1 MVKSFLFAQTPRI
14 IFGNGKIADLAGLA
28 KTYGNDVLLVTGAH
42 SFAGSK
48 YGEYVLHT
56 FAMTGIHYHQVTIPR
71 EPSPDMIDQAVIR
84 YRDANIRLVVS
95 IGGGSVIDA
104 GKAISAMLGRN
115 ESITEFLEGVGTK
128 EHPGTKVPFIAIP
141 TTAGTGSE
149 TTKNAVISQVGRMGF
164 KKSLRHDHF
173 VPDIAIIDPELTL
186 QTPPDITTASGMDC
200 FTQLVEAY
208 VSDKATPFTDV
219 LALDGLAKLKSA
231 LPRVWK
237 WGQDLEARVGMSY
250 AAMVSG
256 ICLAN
261 AGLGVVHGF
270 ASSIGG
276 MFTIPHGVV
285 CGTLMAPAN
294 AITVKRLREQQNA
307 APFLAKYAEL
317 GKLFA
322 NEDGKSQDYYI
333 DCFIGILDEWTEM
346 MNIRRLGKY
355 EIKASDMDRIIDVTD
370 SKNNPVKLG
379 KEDLNAIIEARL

>member
-1 MVKSFLFAQTPRI
+1 MVKPFLFAQTPKI
-14 IFGNGKIADLAGLA
+14 IFGNGKIADLAGIV
-28 KTYGNDVLLVTGAH
+28 KIYGNDVLLVTGAN
-42 SFAGSK
+42 SFSGSK
-48 YGEYVLHT
+48 YGEYVLQT
-56 FAMTGIHYHQVTIPR
+56 FAMTGIHHHHITIPR
-71 EPSPDMIDQAVIR
+71 EPSPEMIDQAVIR
-84 YRDANIRLVVS
+84 FRNTNIRVVVS

-104 GKAISAMLGRN
+104 GKAISAMLGRY
-115 ESITEFLEGVGTK
+115 ESVTGFLEGVGTK
-128 EHPGTKVPFIAIP
+128 EHPGTKIPFIAIP

-164 KKSLRHDHF
+164 KRSLRHDNF
-173 VPDIAIIDPELTL
+173 VPDIAIVDPELTL
-186 QTPPDITTASGMDC
+186 LTPPDITAASGMDC

-208 VSDKATPFTDV
+208 VSDKATPFTDL
-219 LALDGLAKLKSA
+219 LALDGLAKLKNA

-294 AITVKRLREQQNA
+294 VVTVKRLREQQNA
-307 APFLAKYAEL
+307 EPFLVKYAEL
-317 GKLFA
+317 GKLFSC
-322 NEDGKSQDYYI
+322 EEGKSQDYYI
-333 DCFIGILDEWTEM
+333 DRFIGILEEWTEM
-346 MNIRRLGKY
+346 MSIRRLGKY
-355 EIKASDMDRIIDVTD
+355 EIKTSDIDRIVGITD
-370 SKNNPVKLG
+370 SKNNPVKLD
-379 KEDLNAIIEARL
+379 KEDLKAILEARL